1 MEKVITY
8 IIGDIVLSENPGNAL
23 KKWRNLFNIQQIEL
37 AKYLN
42 VSPSVISDYEVGRRK
57 NPGVNIIKKYVLAL
71 IEIDKER
78 GGHTIKALNKI
89 LNKSP
94 SIKAILSIKEYE
106 NPIPLKEFVELIK
119 GEFVVNTNNLDIPIY
134 GHTVVDS
141 IKAILEMNGDDF
153 YHLYGWTT
161 ERALIFSNVST
172 GRSPMVAV
180 RVSIMKPRV
189 VVLQGIDKTK
199 IDKLAIKLAEIE
211 NIPLIT
217 TQLDLKDLIKV
228 LNEIK

>member
-106 NPIPLKEFVELIK
+106 NPIPLKEFVDLID

-172 GRSPMVAV
+172 GKSPMVAV

-199 IDKLAIKLAEIE
+199 IDKLAIKLAEID